1 METMNLNDDGG
12 GMVALQPPKQYVSQE
27 APQPPQKNIVKQHTT
42 MDSTPISDIMDG
54 PEMMQDPRMMQSP
67 MMPSHSPMAQTAQ
80 ATGDKKMTTSNPFNL
95 TDLQMESIVAGVCA
109 IIAFSKPVQ
118 EKLATTVPQFLADGG
133 DVSNVGLVVTGLI
146 AALIFFLI
154 QKFVNKRS

>member
-12 GMVALQPPKQYVSQE
+12 GMVSFKPVPQE
-27 APQPPQKNIVKQHTT
+27 MPPQKKLPEKNIVKQHTT

-54 PEMMQDPRMMQSP
+54 PEMMQDPRMMQQ
-67 MMPSHSPMAQTAQ
+67 MMPPMAQQSAQ
-80 ATGDKKMTTSNPFNL
+80 ATGDKKTTTSNPFNL

-133 DVSNVGLVVTGLI
+133 DVSNVGLIVTGLI

>member
-12 GMVALQPPKQYVSQE
+12 GMVALKPVSQE
-27 APQPPQKNIVKQHTT
+27 MPPQKKLPEKNIVKQHTT

-54 PEMMQDPRMMQSP
+54 PDMMQDPRMMQQ
-67 MMPSHSPMAQTAQ
+67 MMPPMAQQTVQAQ
-80 ATGDKKMTTSNPFNL
+80 GTGGDKKTPNPFNL

-133 DVSNVGLVVTGLI
+133 DVSNVGLIVTGLI
-146 AALIFFLI
+146 AALIFYLI
-154 QKFVNKRS
+154 QKFMNKRV